1 MSKNTVNFMLHIKV
15 YKSINGNA
23 YNYLLKSRDFFLVR
37 TCTVFGNR
45 FADINLKGDLF
56 GGVTTAIISLPLA
69 LAFGVAS
76 GAGAEAG
83 LWGAIMVGFF
93 AALFGGSS
101 SLISEP
107 TGPMTVIMTA
117 VLTSMMAKYPETG
130 MAMSF
135 TVVIMAGAFQVLLGT
150 LKLGKYIT
158 LMPYSVISGFMSGIG
173 VILIIL
179 QISPLLGHLAPAG
192 GVIGTLSA
200 LPDNILNLK
209 FSELFL
215 GLLTLGILFFLPQK
229 YRRYVPAQLIALVAV
244 TLLSVIFFDTDSIR
258 RIGEIPAGLP
268 SLVLPHINA
277 DMFTTMVI
285 DALVLGT
292 LGCIDTLLTAVIGD
306 SLTRKEHDSDKE
318 LRGQGLAN
326 IISGLFGALPG
337 AGATMGTVTNIQVG
351 ARSPLSGIIRA
362 LVLALVV
369 LVAGGLTEPI
379 PMAVLAGIAVY
390 VGFNILDWSF
400 IQRAHKVNVQGMAIM
415 YGVMLLTVFVD
426 LIVAVGLGVFISNII
441 IIEQLSRVQARQVKA
456 ISDADENSVPLTD
469 SERGL
474 LDKANGKVLFFYLS
488 GPMIFSVSKAISQQ
502 HSSISDYDVMI
513 LDLTDVPMI
522 DVTVG
527 LALENAIKDALDA
540 RCEVLLLCPNIN
552 TRQQLEKFHVLTLV
566 PEGNTYL
573 FRYEALQAS
582 LKYVKNTD
590 LLEPT

>member
-1 MSKNTVNFMLHIKV
+1 MF
-15 YKSINGNA
+15 G
-23 YNYLLKSRDFFLVR
+23 SRFK
-37 TCTVFGNR
+37 
-45 FADINLKGDLF
+45 DINFKGDIF

-83 LWGAIMVGFF
+83 LWGAIMVGLF
-93 AALFGGSS
+93 ASLFGGSNT
-101 SLISEP
+101 LISEP

-117 VLTSMMAKYPETG
+117 VLSSMMAKYPETG
-130 MAMSF
+130 MAMTF
-135 TVVIMAGAFQVLLGT
+135 TVVMMAGAFQILLGT
-150 LKLGKYIT
+150 LKMGKYVT

-179 QISPLLGHLAPAG
+179 QLSPLLGHAAPTG
-192 GVIGTLSA
+192 GVLGTLSA
-200 LPDNILNLK
+200 LPETISNLK
-209 FSELFL
+209 FNELFL
-215 GLLTLGILFFLPQK
+215 GLLTLGILFFFPKK
-229 YRRYVPAQLIALVAV
+229 YRKYVPAQLVALVAV
-244 TLLSVIFFDTDSIR
+244 TLLSVMLFDTEDIR

-268 SLVLPHINA
+268 SLVAPHIDP
-277 DMFTTMVI
+277 DMFVEMVI

-326 IISGLFGALPG
+326 MISGLFGALPG

-351 ARSPLSGIIRA
+351 ARSPLSGVVRA

-400 IQRAHKVNVQGMAIM
+400 IQRAHKVSFSGMAIM

-426 LIVAVGLGVFISNII
+426 LIVAVGLGVFVSNIM
-441 IIEQLSRVQARQVKA
+441 IIERLSREQARQVKA
-456 ISDADENSVPLTD
+456 ISDADEDDVPLTD

-474 LDKANGKVLFFYLS
+474 LDRANGRVLFFYLS
-488 GPMIFSVSKAISQQ
+488 GPMIFSVSKAISRQ
-502 HSSISDYDVMI
+502 HTSISDYDVMI
-513 LDLTDVPMI
+513 LDLTDVPML

-540 RCEVLLLCPNIN
+540 HCEVYLLCPNQR
-552 TRQQLEKFHVLTLV
+552 TREQLEKFHVIDLV
-566 PEGNTYL
+566 PDNNMYQ
-573 FRYEALQAS
+573 FRYEALNAAVAHVESDQYQRMTA
-582 LKYVKNTD
+582 
-590 LLEPT
+590 

>member
-1 MSKNTVNFMLHIKV
+1 MF
-15 YKSINGNA
+15 G
-23 YNYLLKSRDFFLVR
+23 SRFK
-37 TCTVFGNR
+37 
-45 FADINLKGDLF
+45 DINFKGDIF

-83 LWGAIMVGFF
+83 LWGAIMVGLF
-93 AALFGGSS
+93 ASLFGGSNT
-101 SLISEP
+101 LISEP

-130 MAMSF
+130 MAMTF
-135 TVVIMAGAFQVLLGT
+135 TVVMMAGAFQILLGT
-150 LKLGKYIT
+150 LKMGKYVT

-179 QISPLLGHLAPAG
+179 QLSPLLGHAAPAG
-192 GVIGTLSA
+192 GVLGTLSA
-200 LPDNILNLK
+200 LPETISNLK
-209 FSELFL
+209 FNELFL
-215 GLLTLGILFFLPQK
+215 GLLTLGILFFFPKK
-229 YRRYVPAQLIALVAV
+229 YRKYVPAQLVALVAV
-244 TLLSVIFFDTDSIR
+244 TLLSVMLFDTEDIR

-268 SLVLPHINA
+268 SLVAPHIDP
-277 DMFTTMVI
+277 DMFVEMVI

-326 IISGLFGALPG
+326 MISGLFGALPG

-351 ARSPLSGIIRA
+351 ARSPLSGVVRA

-400 IQRAHKVNVQGMAIM
+400 IQRAHKVSFSGMAIM

-426 LIVAVGLGVFISNII
+426 LIVAVGLGVFVSNIM
-441 IIEQLSRVQARQVKA
+441 IIERLSREQARQVKA
-456 ISDADENSVPLTD
+456 ISDADEDDVPLTD

-474 LDKANGKVLFFYLS
+474 LDRANGRVLFFYLS
-488 GPMIFSVSKAISQQ
+488 GPMIFSVSKAISRQ
-502 HSSISDYDVMI
+502 HTSISDYDVMI
-513 LDLTDVPMI
+513 LDLTDVPML

-527 LALENAIKDALDA
+527 LALENAIKDALDT
-540 RCEVLLLCPNIN
+540 RCEVYLLCPNQR
-552 TRQQLEKFHVLTLV
+552 TREQLEKFHVIDLV
-566 PEGNTYL
+566 PDNNMYQ
-573 FRYEALQAS
+573 FRYEALNAAVAHVESDQYQRMTA
-582 LKYVKNTD
+582 
-590 LLEPT
+590 

>member
-1 MSKNTVNFMLHIKV
+1 ML
-15 YKSINGNA
+15 
-23 YNYLLKSRDFFLVR
+23 
-37 TCTVFGNR
+37 FGNR
-45 FADINLKGDLF
+45 FKDMNLKGDLF

-83 LWGAIMVGFF
+83 LWGAIMVGLF

-101 SLISEP
+101 TLISEP

-130 MAMSF
+130 MAMTF
-135 TVVIMAGAFQVLLGT
+135 TVVMMAGAFQILLGT
-150 LKLGKYIT
+150 LKLGKYVT

-173 VILIIL
+173 IILIIL
-179 QISPLLGHLAPAG
+179 QLSPLLGHAAPSG
-192 GVIGTLSA
+192 GVMGTLSA
-200 LPDNILNLK
+200 LPDTLANIK
-209 FSELFL
+209 FGELLL
-215 GLLTLGILFFLPQK
+215 GLLTLGILFFFPK
-229 YRRYVPAQLIALVAV
+229 SYRKYVPAQLVALVAV
-244 TLLSVIFFDTDSIR
+244 TLVSMLLFDSDSIR

-268 SLVLPHINA
+268 SFVVPHINPE
-277 DMFTTMVI
+277 MLTTMVI

-326 IISGLFGALPG
+326 MISGLFGALPG

-351 ARSPLSGIIRA
+351 ARSPLSGVIRA
-362 LVLALVV
+362 LMLALVV

-400 IQRAHKVNVQGMAIM
+400 IQRAHKVSVQGMLIM

-426 LIVAVGLGVFISNII
+426 LIAAVGLGVFISNII
-441 IIEQLSRVQARQVKA
+441 IIERLSREQARQVKA
-456 ISDADENSVPLTD
+456 ISDADQDDVPLTE
-469 SERGL
+469 SEREL
-474 LDKANGKVLFFYLS
+474 LDQASGKVLFFYLS
-488 GPMIFSVSKAISQQ
+488 GPMIFSVSKAIARQ
-502 HSSISDYDVMI
+502 HSSIDEYEAMI

-527 LALENAIKDALDA
+527 LALENAINDALDA
-540 RCEVLLLCPNIN
+540 SCAVYLLCPNKQIW
-552 TRQQLEKFHVLTLV
+552 QQLEKFHILDLV
-566 PEGNTYL
+566 PAENIYS
-573 FRYEALQAS
+573 FRYEALQAAI
-582 LKYVKNTD
+582 KQVTGN
-590 LLEPT
+590 

>member
-1 MSKNTVNFMLHIKV
+1 MF
-15 YKSINGNA
+15 G
-23 YNYLLKSRDFFLVR
+23 SRFE
-37 TCTVFGNR
+37 N
-45 FADINLKGDLF
+45 INLKGDIF

-83 LWGAIMVGFF
+83 LWGAIMVGLF
-93 AALFGGSS
+93 AALFGGSNT
-101 SLISEP
+101 LISEP

-117 VLTSMMAKYPETG
+117 VLTSMMVKYPETG
-130 MAMSF
+130 MAMTF
-135 TVVIMAGAFQVLLGT
+135 TVVMMAGAFQILLGT
-150 LKLGKYIT
+150 LKLGKYVT

-179 QISPLLGHLAPAG
+179 QLSPLLGHAAPAG
-192 GVIGTLSA
+192 GVLGTLSA
-200 LPDNILNLK
+200 LPETISNLK

-215 GLLTLGILFFLPQK
+215 GLLTLAILFLFPKQ
-229 YRRYVPAQLIALVAV
+229 YRKYVPAQLVALVAV
-244 TLLSVIFFDTDSIR
+244 TLLSVILFDTDDIR

-268 SLVLPHINA
+268 SLVAPHINP
-277 DMFTTMVI
+277 DMFVEMVI

-318 LRGQGLAN
+318 LRGQGIAN
-326 IISGLFGALPG
+326 MIAGLFGALPG

-351 ARSPLSGIIRA
+351 ARSPLSGVVRA
-362 LVLALVV
+362 LMLALVV

-400 IQRAHKVNVQGMAIM
+400 IQRAHKVSFSGMAVM

-441 IIEQLSRVQARQVKA
+441 IIERLSREQARQVKA
-456 ISDADENSVPLTD
+456 ISDADEDDVPLTD

-474 LDKANGKVLFFYLS
+474 LDRANGTVLFFYLS
-488 GPMIFSVSKAISQQ
+488 GPMIFSVSKAISRQ
-502 HSSISDYDVMI
+502 HSSIADYEAMI

-540 RCEVLLLCPNIN
+540 NCEVYLLCPNQR
-552 TRQQLEKFHVLTLV
+552 TREQLEKFHVIDLV
-566 PEGNTYL
+566 PDDNIYG
-573 FRYEALQAS
+573 FRYEALNAAVSHVEKAQYQRITA
-582 LKYVKNTD
+582 
-590 LLEPT
+590 

>member
-1 MSKNTVNFMLHIKV
+1 MF
-15 YKSINGNA
+15 G
-23 YNYLLKSRDFFLVR
+23 SRFK
-37 TCTVFGNR
+37 
-45 FADINLKGDLF
+45 DINFKGDIF

-83 LWGAIMVGFF
+83 LWGAIMVGLF
-93 AALFGGSS
+93 ASLFGGSNT
-101 SLISEP
+101 LISEP

-130 MAMSF
+130 MAMTF
-135 TVVIMAGAFQVLLGT
+135 TVVMMAGAFQILLGT
-150 LKLGKYIT
+150 LKMGKYVT

-179 QISPLLGHLAPAG
+179 QLSPLLGHAAPAG
-192 GVIGTLSA
+192 GVLGTLSA
-200 LPDNILNLK
+200 LPETISNLK
-209 FSELFL
+209 FNELFL
-215 GLLTLGILFFLPQK
+215 GLLTLGILFFFPKK
-229 YRRYVPAQLIALVAV
+229 YRKYVPAQLVALVAV
-244 TLLSVIFFDTDSIR
+244 TLLSVMLFDTEDIR

-268 SLVLPHINA
+268 SLVAPHIDP
-277 DMFTTMVI
+277 DMFVEMLI

-326 IISGLFGALPG
+326 MISGLFGALPG

-351 ARSPLSGIIRA
+351 ARSPLSGVVRA

-400 IQRAHKVNVQGMAIM
+400 IQRAHKVSFSGMAIM

-426 LIVAVGLGVFISNII
+426 LIVAVGLGVFVSNIM
-441 IIEQLSRVQARQVKA
+441 IIERLSREQARQVKA
-456 ISDADENSVPLTD
+456 ISDADEDDVPLTD

-474 LDKANGKVLFFYLS
+474 LDRANGRVLFFYLS
-488 GPMIFSVSKAISQQ
+488 GPMIFSVSKAISRQ
-502 HSSISDYDVMI
+502 HTSISDYDVMI
-513 LDLTDVPMI
+513 LDLTDVPML

-540 RCEVLLLCPNIN
+540 RCEVYLLCPNQR
-552 TRQQLEKFHVLTLV
+552 TREQLEKFHVIDLV
-566 PEGNTYL
+566 PDNNMYQ
-573 FRYEALQAS
+573 FRYEALNAAVAHVESDHYQRMTA
-582 LKYVKNTD
+582 
-590 LLEPT
+590 

>member
-1 MSKNTVNFMLHIKV
+1 MTFYFLKLNAG
-15 YKSINGNA
+15 KSA
-23 YNYLLKSRDFFLVR
+23 
-37 TCTVFGNR
+37 VFGSR
-45 FADINLKGDLF
+45 FEDINFKGDVF

-83 LWGAIMVGFF
+83 LWGAIMVGLF
-93 AALFGGSS
+93 ASLFGGSNT
-101 SLISEP
+101 LISEP

-130 MAMSF
+130 MAMTF
-135 TVVIMAGAFQVLLGT
+135 TVVMMAGAFQILLGT
-150 LKLGKYIT
+150 LKLGKYVT

-179 QISPLLGHLAPAG
+179 QLSPLMGHAAPSG
-192 GVIGTLSA
+192 GVLGTLSA
-200 LPDNILNLK
+200 LPDTISNLK

-215 GLLTLGILFFLPQK
+215 GLLTLGILFFFPKQ
-229 YRRYVPAQLIALVAV
+229 YRKYVPAQLVALVAV
-244 TLLSVIFFDTDSIR
+244 TLLSVMLFDTEDIR

-268 SLVLPHINA
+268 SLVAPHIDP
-277 DMFTTMVI
+277 DMFVEMVI

-326 IISGLFGALPG
+326 MISGLFGALPG

-351 ARSPLSGIIRA
+351 ARSPLSGVIRA
-362 LVLALVV
+362 LMLALVV

-400 IQRAHKVNVQGMAIM
+400 IQRAHKVSFSGMAVM

-441 IIEQLSRVQARQVKA
+441 IIERLSREQARQVKA
-456 ISDADENSVPLTD
+456 ISDADEDDVPLTD

-474 LDKANGKVLFFYLS
+474 LDRANGKVLFFYLS
-488 GPMIFSVSKAISQQ
+488 GPMIFSVSKAISRQ

-540 RCEVLLLCPNIN
+540 NCAVYLLCPNER
-552 TRQQLEKFHVLTLV
+552 TREQLEKFHVIDLI
-566 PEGNTYL
+566 PNDNMYQ
-573 FRYEALQAS
+573 FRYEALNAAVAHVEADQYQRITA
-582 LKYVKNTD
+582 
-590 LLEPT
+590 

>member
-1 MSKNTVNFMLHIKV
+1 MF
-15 YKSINGNA
+15 G
-23 YNYLLKSRDFFLVR
+23 SRF
-37 TCTVFGNR
+37 T
-45 FADINLKGDLF
+45 DINLKGDMF

-83 LWGAIMVGFF
+83 LWGAIMVGLF

-117 VLTSMMAKYPETG
+117 VMTSMVAKYPETG
-130 MAMSF
+130 MAMTF
-135 TVVIMAGAFQVLLGT
+135 TVVMMAGAFQILLGT
-150 LKLGKYIT
+150 LKLGKYVT

-179 QISPLLGHLAPAG
+179 QLSPLLGHAAPSG
-192 GVIGTLSA
+192 GVMGTLSA
-200 LPDNILNLK
+200 LPDTLANLK
-209 FSELFL
+209 VSELFL
-215 GLLTLGILFFLPQK
+215 GALTLGILFGFPAK
-229 YRRYVPAQLIALVAV
+229 YRKYVPAQLVALVAV

-268 SLVLPHINA
+268 SLVIPTISA
-277 DMFTTMVI
+277 EQFTTMVI

-318 LRGQGLAN
+318 LRGQGIAN
-326 IISGLFGALPG
+326 MLSGLFGALPG

-351 ARSPLSGIIRA
+351 ARSPLSGVIRA

-379 PMAVLAGIAVY
+379 PMAVLAGIAMY

-400 IQRAHKVNVQGMAIM
+400 IQRAHKVSYAGMGVM

-426 LIVAVGLGVFISNII
+426 LIIAVGLGVFISNIL
-441 IIEQLSRVQARQVKA
+441 IIERLSREQARQVKA
-456 ISDADENSVPLTD
+456 ISDGDDEDDIPLTD
-469 SERGL
+469 SERLL
-474 LDKANGKVLFFYLS
+474 LDNANGKVLFFYLS
-488 GPMIFSVSKAISQQ
+488 GPMIFSVSKAISRQ
-502 HSSISDYDVMI
+502 HSSISDYEAMI

-540 RCEVLLLCPNIN
+540 QCEVYLLCPNEN
-552 TRQQLEKFHVLTLV
+552 TRQQLEKFHVIDLV
-566 PEGNTYL
+566 PESNTYR
-573 FRYEALQAS
+573 FRYEALTAATS
-582 LKYVKNTD
+582 YVERD
-590 LLEPT
+590 EHQFESV

>member
-1 MSKNTVNFMLHIKV
+1 MF
-15 YKSINGNA
+15 G
-23 YNYLLKSRDFFLVR
+23 SRFKDM
-37 TCTVFGNR
+37 N
-45 FADINLKGDLF
+45 IKGDMF

-83 LWGAIMVGFF
+83 LWGAIMVGLF

-117 VLTSMMAKYPETG
+117 VMTSMMARYPETG
-130 MAMSF
+130 MAMTF
-135 TVVIMAGAFQVLLGT
+135 TVVMMAGAFQILIGT

-179 QISPLLGHLAPAG
+179 QLSPLLGHPAPSG
-192 GVIGTLSA
+192 GVMGTLNA
-200 LPDNILNLK
+200 LPETLSNIQ
-209 FSELFL
+209 FGELFL
-215 GLLTLGILFFLPQK
+215 GILTLLILFLLPEK
-229 YRRYVPAQLIALVAV
+229 YRKYMPAQLVALIVV
-244 TLLSVIFFDTDSIR
+244 TLLSVIIFDTDSIR

-268 SLVLPHINA
+268 SLVIPTVNA
-277 DMFTTMVI
+277 EMFTAMVI

-306 SLTRKEHDSDKE
+306 SLTRKDHDSDKE

-326 IISGLFGALPG
+326 MLSGLFGALPG

-351 ARSPLSGIIRA
+351 ARSPLSGVIRA

-369 LVAGGLTEPI
+369 LVAGSLTEPI

-400 IQRAHKVNVQGMAIM
+400 IQRAHKVSLQGMAIM

-426 LIVAVGLGVFISNII
+426 LIAAVGLGVFISNII
-441 IIEQLSRVQARQVKA
+441 IIERLSREQARKVKA
-456 ISDADENSVPLTD
+456 ISDADDNDVPLTD
-469 SERGL
+469 SERSL
-474 LDKANGKVLFFYLS
+474 LDQANGKVLFFYLS
-488 GPMIFSVSKAISQQ
+488 GPMIFSVSKAISRQ
-502 HSSISDYDVMI
+502 HNSIDDYEAMI
-513 LDLTDVPMI
+513 LDLSDVPMI

-527 LALENAIKDALDA
+527 LALENAIKDALDTN
-540 RCEVLLLCPNIN
+540 CEVYLLCPNES
-552 TRQQLEKFHVLTLV
+552 TLEQLEKFHVLDLV
-566 PEGNTYL
+566 PEHNSFK
-573 FRYEALQAS
+573 FRYEALNAA
-582 LKYVKNTD
+582 LEYVGVND
-590 LLEPT
+590 N

>member
-1 MSKNTVNFMLHIKV
+1 MF
-15 YKSINGNA
+15 G
-23 YNYLLKSRDFFLVR
+23 SRFK
-37 TCTVFGNR
+37 
-45 FADINLKGDLF
+45 DINFKGDIF

-83 LWGAIMVGFF
+83 LWGAIMVGLF
-93 AALFGGSS
+93 ASLFGGSNT
-101 SLISEP
+101 LISEP

-130 MAMSF
+130 MAMTF
-135 TVVIMAGAFQVLLGT
+135 TVVMMAGAFQILLGT
-150 LKLGKYIT
+150 LKMGKYVT

-179 QISPLLGHLAPAG
+179 QLSPLLGHAAPTG
-192 GVIGTLSA
+192 GVLGTLSA
-200 LPDNILNLK
+200 LPETISNLK
-209 FSELFL
+209 FNELFL
-215 GLLTLGILFFLPQK
+215 GLLTLGILFFFPKK
-229 YRRYVPAQLIALVAV
+229 YRKYVPAQLVALVAV
-244 TLLSVIFFDTDSIR
+244 TLLSVMLFDTEDIR

-268 SLVLPHINA
+268 SLVAPHIDP
-277 DMFTTMVI
+277 DMFVEMVI

-326 IISGLFGALPG
+326 MISGLFGALPG

-351 ARSPLSGIIRA
+351 ARSPLSGVVRA
-362 LVLALVV
+362 LALALVV

-400 IQRAHKVNVQGMAIM
+400 IQRAHKVSFSGMAIM

-426 LIVAVGLGVFISNII
+426 LIVAVGLGVFVSNIM
-441 IIEQLSRVQARQVKA
+441 IIERLSREQARQVKA
-456 ISDADENSVPLTD
+456 ISDADEDDVPLTD

-474 LDKANGKVLFFYLS
+474 LDRANGRVLFFYLS
-488 GPMIFSVSKAISQQ
+488 GPMIFSVSKAISRQ
-502 HSSISDYDVMI
+502 HTSISDYDVMI
-513 LDLTDVPMI
+513 LDLTDVPML

-540 RCEVLLLCPNIN
+540 HCEVYLLCPNQR
-552 TRQQLEKFHVLTLV
+552 TREQLEKFHVIDLV
-566 PEGNTYL
+566 PDNNMYQ
-573 FRYEALQAS
+573 FRYEALNAAVAHVESDQYQRMTA
-582 LKYVKNTD
+582 
-590 LLEPT
+590 

>member
-1 MSKNTVNFMLHIKV
+1 M
-15 YKSINGNA
+15 
-23 YNYLLKSRDFFLVR
+23 
-37 TCTVFGNR
+37 FGSR
-45 FADINLKGDLF
+45 FADISLKGDMF

-83 LWGAIMVGFF
+83 LWGAIMVGLF

-117 VLTSMMAKYPETG
+117 VMTSMVAKYPETG
-130 MAMSF
+130 MAMTF
-135 TVVIMAGAFQVLLGT
+135 TVVMMAGAFQILLGT
-150 LKLGKYIT
+150 LKLGKYVT

-179 QISPLLGHLAPAG
+179 QLSPLLGHAAPSG
-192 GVIGTLSA
+192 GVMGTLSA
-200 LPDNILNLK
+200 LPDTLAHLK
-209 FSELFL
+209 ISELFL
-215 GLLTLGILFFLPQK
+215 GALTLGILFGFPAK
-229 YRRYVPAQLIALVAV
+229 YRKYVPAQLVALVAV
-244 TLLSVIFFDTDSIR
+244 TLLSVIIFDTDSIR

-268 SLVLPHINA
+268 SLVIPTISSEQ
-277 DMFTTMVI
+277 FTTMVI

-318 LRGQGLAN
+318 LRGQGIAN
-326 IISGLFGALPG
+326 MISGLFGALPG

-351 ARSPLSGIIRA
+351 AHSPLSGVIRA

-379 PMAVLAGIAVY
+379 PMAVLAGIAMY

-400 IQRAHKVNVQGMAIM
+400 IQRAHKVSYAGMGVM

-426 LIVAVGLGVFISNII
+426 LIIAVGLGVFISNIL
-441 IIEQLSRVQARQVKA
+441 IIERLSREQARQVKA
-456 ISDADENSVPLTD
+456 ISDGDDEDDIPLTD
-469 SERGL
+469 SERQL
-474 LDKANGKVLFFYLS
+474 LDSGNGKVLFFYLS
-488 GPMIFSVSKAISQQ
+488 GPMIFSVSKAISRQ
-502 HSSISDYDVMI
+502 HSSISDYEAMI

-540 RCEVLLLCPNIN
+540 QCEVYLLCPNEN
-552 TRQQLEKFHVLTLV
+552 TRQQLEKFHVLDLV
-566 PEGNTYL
+566 PESNTYR
-573 FRYEALQAS
+573 FRYEALTAATS
-582 LKYVKNTD
+582 YVD
-590 LLEPT
+590 RDEHQFESV

>member
-1 MSKNTVNFMLHIKV
+1 MLFGHRFKDMNF
-15 YKSINGNA
+15 
-23 YNYLLKSRDFFLVR
+23 
-37 TCTVFGNR
+37 
-45 FADINLKGDLF
+45 KGDLF
-56 GGVTTAIISLPLA
+56 GGVTTAVISLPLA

-130 MAMSF
+130 LAISF
-135 TVVIMAGAFQVLLGT
+135 TIVMMAGAFQILLGT

-173 VILIIL
+173 VILIIMQL
-179 QISPLLGHLAPAG
+179 SPLLGQASPAG
-192 GVIGTLSA
+192 GVTGTLLS
-200 LPDNILNLK
+200 LPTLLSNIK

-215 GLLTLGILFFLPQK
+215 ALLTLGILFFLPK
-229 YRRYVPAQLIALVAV
+229 TYRKYVPAQLVALVAV
-244 TLLSVIFFDTDSIR
+244 TLISMLLFNNEDIR

-268 SLVLPHINA
+268 SLVIPHFNTEI
-277 DMFTTMVI
+277 FTTMVI

-306 SLTRKEHDSDKE
+306 SLTRKEHDPDKE
-318 LRGQGLAN
+318 LRGQGIAN
-326 IISGLFGALPG
+326 MISGLFGALPG

-369 LVAGGLTEPI
+369 LVAAGLTEPI

-400 IQRAHKVNVQGMAIM
+400 IQRAHKVSIQGMAIM

-441 IIEQLSRVQARQVKA
+441 VIERLSREQARQVKA
-456 ISDADENSVPLTD
+456 ISDSDGDDVPLN
-469 SERGL
+469 SRERKL
-474 LDKANGKVLFFYLS
+474 LEKANGKVLFFYLS
-488 GPMIFSVSKAISQQ
+488 GPMIFSVSKAISRQ
-502 HSSISDYDVMI
+502 HTRVAEYDVMI

-522 DVTVG
+522 DETVG
-527 LALENAIKDALDA
+527 LALENAVKDALDA
-540 RCEVLLLCPNIN
+540 QCEVFLLCPNEQ
-552 TRQQLEKFHVLTLV
+552 TRQQLEKCNVLDLV
-566 PEGNTYL
+566 SNNNIYS
-573 FRYEALQAS
+573 FRDEALQAALTRVES
-582 LKYVKNTD
+582 HQSQ
-590 LLEPT
+590 

>member
-1 MSKNTVNFMLHIKV
+1 MF
-15 YKSINGNA
+15 G
-23 YNYLLKSRDFFLVR
+23 SRFK
-37 TCTVFGNR
+37 
-45 FADINLKGDLF
+45 DINFKGDIF

-83 LWGAIMVGFF
+83 LWGAIMVGLF
-93 AALFGGSS
+93 ASLFGGSNT
-101 SLISEP
+101 LISEP

-130 MAMSF
+130 MAMTF
-135 TVVIMAGAFQVLLGT
+135 TVVMMAGAFQILLGT
-150 LKLGKYIT
+150 LKMGKYVT

-179 QISPLLGHLAPAG
+179 QLSPLLGHAAPTG
-192 GVIGTLSA
+192 EVLGTLSA
-200 LPDNILNLK
+200 LPETISNLK
-209 FSELFL
+209 FNELFL
-215 GLLTLGILFFLPQK
+215 GLLTLGILFFFPKK
-229 YRRYVPAQLIALVAV
+229 YRKYVPAQLVALVAV
-244 TLLSVIFFDTDSIR
+244 TLLSVMLFDTEDIR

-268 SLVLPHINA
+268 SLVAPHIDP
-277 DMFTTMVI
+277 DMFVEMVI

-326 IISGLFGALPG
+326 MISGLFGALPG

-351 ARSPLSGIIRA
+351 ARSPLSGVVRA

-400 IQRAHKVNVQGMAIM
+400 IQRAHKVSFSGMAIM

-426 LIVAVGLGVFISNII
+426 LIVAVGLGVFVSNIM
-441 IIEQLSRVQARQVKA
+441 IIERLSREQARQVKA
-456 ISDADENSVPLTD
+456 ISDADEDDVPLTD

-474 LDKANGKVLFFYLS
+474 LDRANGRVLFFYLS
-488 GPMIFSVSKAISQQ
+488 GPMIFSVSKAISRQ
-502 HSSISDYDVMI
+502 HTSISDYDVMI
-513 LDLTDVPMI
+513 LDLTDVPML

-540 RCEVLLLCPNIN
+540 RCEVYLLCPNQR
-552 TRQQLEKFHVLTLV
+552 TREQLEKFHVIDLV
-566 PEGNTYL
+566 PDNNMYQ
-573 FRYEALQAS
+573 FRYEALNAAVAHVESDHYQRMTA
-582 LKYVKNTD
+582 
-590 LLEPT
+590 

>member
-1 MSKNTVNFMLHIKV
+1 MF
-15 YKSINGNA
+15 G
-23 YNYLLKSRDFFLVR
+23 SRFK
-37 TCTVFGNR
+37 
-45 FADINLKGDLF
+45 DINFKGDIF

-83 LWGAIMVGFF
+83 LWGAIMVGLF
-93 AALFGGSS
+93 ASLFGGSNT
-101 SLISEP
+101 LISEP

-130 MAMSF
+130 MAMTF
-135 TVVIMAGAFQVLLGT
+135 TVVMMAGAFQILLGT
-150 LKLGKYIT
+150 LKMGKYVT

-179 QISPLLGHLAPAG
+179 QLSPLLGHAAPAG
-192 GVIGTLSA
+192 GVLGTLSA
-200 LPDNILNLK
+200 LPETISNLK
-209 FSELFL
+209 FNELFL
-215 GLLTLGILFFLPQK
+215 GLLTLGILFFFPKK
-229 YRRYVPAQLIALVAV
+229 YRKYVPAQLVALVAV
-244 TLLSVIFFDTDSIR
+244 TLLSVMLFDMEDIR

-268 SLVLPHINA
+268 SLVAPHIDP
-277 DMFTTMVI
+277 DMFVEMVI

-326 IISGLFGALPG
+326 MISGLFGALPG

-351 ARSPLSGIIRA
+351 ARSPLSGVVRA

-400 IQRAHKVNVQGMAIM
+400 IQRAHKVSFSGMAIM

-426 LIVAVGLGVFISNII
+426 LIVAVGLGVFVSNIM
-441 IIEQLSRVQARQVKA
+441 IIERLSREQARQVKA
-456 ISDADENSVPLTD
+456 ISDADEDDVPLTD

-474 LDKANGKVLFFYLS
+474 LDRANGRVLFFYLS
-488 GPMIFSVSKAISQQ
+488 GPMIFSVSKAISRQ
-502 HSSISDYDVMI
+502 HTSISDYDVMI
-513 LDLTDVPMI
+513 LDLTDVPML

-540 RCEVLLLCPNIN
+540 RCEVYLLCPNQR
-552 TRQQLEKFHVLTLV
+552 TREQLEKFHVIDLV
-566 PEGNTYL
+566 PDNNMYQ
-573 FRYEALQAS
+573 FRYEALNAAVAHVESDHYQRMTA
-582 LKYVKNTD
+582 
-590 LLEPT
+590 

>member
-1 MSKNTVNFMLHIKV
+1 MF
-15 YKSINGNA
+15 G
-23 YNYLLKSRDFFLVR
+23 SRFK
-37 TCTVFGNR
+37 
-45 FADINLKGDLF
+45 DINFKGDIF

-83 LWGAIMVGFF
+83 LWGAIMVGLF
-93 AALFGGSS
+93 ASLFGGSNT
-101 SLISEP
+101 LISEP

-130 MAMSF
+130 MAMTF
-135 TVVIMAGAFQVLLGT
+135 TVVMMAGAFQILLGT
-150 LKLGKYIT
+150 LKMGKYVT

-179 QISPLLGHLAPAG
+179 QLSPLLGHAAPAG
-192 GVIGTLSA
+192 GVLGTLSA
-200 LPDNILNLK
+200 LPETISNLK
-209 FSELFL
+209 FNELFL
-215 GLLTLGILFFLPQK
+215 GLLTLGILFFFPKK
-229 YRRYVPAQLIALVAV
+229 YRKYVPAQLVALVAV
-244 TLLSVIFFDTDSIR
+244 TLLSVMLFDTEDIR

-268 SLVLPHINA
+268 SLVAPHIDP
-277 DMFTTMVI
+277 DMFVEMVI

-326 IISGLFGALPG
+326 MISGLFGALPG

-351 ARSPLSGIIRA
+351 ARSPLSGVVRA

-400 IQRAHKVNVQGMAIM
+400 IQRAHKVSFSGMAIM

-426 LIVAVGLGVFISNII
+426 LIVAVGLGVFVSNIM
-441 IIEQLSRVQARQVKA
+441 IIERLSREQARQVKA
-456 ISDADENSVPLTD
+456 ISDADEDDVPLTD

-474 LDKANGKVLFFYLS
+474 LDRANGRVLFFYLS
-488 GPMIFSVSKAISQQ
+488 GPMIFSVSKAISRQ
-502 HSSISDYDVMI
+502 HTSISDYDVMI
-513 LDLTDVPMI
+513 LDLTDVPML

-540 RCEVLLLCPNIN
+540 RCEVYLLCPNQR
-552 TRQQLEKFHVLTLV
+552 TREQLEKFHVIDLV
-566 PEGNTYL
+566 PDNNMYQ
-573 FRYEALQAS
+573 FRYEALNAAVAHVESDHYQRMTA
-582 LKYVKNTD
+582 
-590 LLEPT
+590 

>member
-1 MSKNTVNFMLHIKV
+1 MF
-15 YKSINGNA
+15 G
-23 YNYLLKSRDFFLVR
+23 SRFK
-37 TCTVFGNR
+37 
-45 FADINLKGDLF
+45 DINFKGDIF

-83 LWGAIMVGFF
+83 LWGAIMVGLF
-93 AALFGGSS
+93 ASLFGGSNT
-101 SLISEP
+101 LISEP

-130 MAMSF
+130 MAMTF
-135 TVVIMAGAFQVLLGT
+135 TVVMMAGAFQILLGT
-150 LKLGKYIT
+150 LKMGKYVT

-179 QISPLLGHLAPAG
+179 QLSPLLGHAAPTG
-192 GVIGTLSA
+192 GVLGTLSA
-200 LPDNILNLK
+200 LPETISNLK
-209 FSELFL
+209 FNELFL
-215 GLLTLGILFFLPQK
+215 GLLTLGILFLFPKK
-229 YRRYVPAQLIALVAV
+229 YRKYVPAQLVALVAV
-244 TLLSVIFFDTDSIR
+244 TLLSVMLFDTEDIR

-268 SLVLPHINA
+268 SLVAPHIDP
-277 DMFTTMVI
+277 DMFIEMVI

-326 IISGLFGALPG
+326 MISGLFGALPG

-351 ARSPLSGIIRA
+351 ARSPLSGVVRA

-400 IQRAHKVNVQGMAIM
+400 IQRAHKVSFSGMAIM

-426 LIVAVGLGVFISNII
+426 LIVAVGLGVFVSNIM
-441 IIEQLSRVQARQVKA
+441 IIERLSREQARQVKA
-456 ISDADENSVPLTD
+456 ISDADEDDVPLTD

-474 LDKANGKVLFFYLS
+474 LDRANGRVLFFYLS
-488 GPMIFSVSKAISQQ
+488 GPMIFSVSKAISRQ
-502 HSSISDYDVMI
+502 HTSISDYDVMI
-513 LDLTDVPMI
+513 LDLTDVPML

-540 RCEVLLLCPNIN
+540 HCEVYLLCPNQR
-552 TRQQLEKFHVLTLV
+552 TREQLEKFHVIDLV
-566 PEGNTYL
+566 PDNNMYQ
-573 FRYEALQAS
+573 FRYEALNAAVAHVESDQYQRMTA
-582 LKYVKNTD
+582 
-590 LLEPT
+590 

>member
-1 MSKNTVNFMLHIKV
+1 MF
-15 YKSINGNA
+15 G
-23 YNYLLKSRDFFLVR
+23 SRFE
-37 TCTVFGNR
+37 
-45 FADINLKGDLF
+45 DINLKGDLF

-83 LWGAIMVGFF
+83 LWGAIMVGLF

-117 VLTSMMAKYPETG
+117 VMTSMMARYPETG
-130 MAMSF
+130 MAMTF
-135 TVVIMAGAFQVLLGT
+135 TVVMMAGAFQILLGT
-150 LKLGKYIT
+150 LKLGKYVT

-179 QISPLLGHLAPAG
+179 QLSPLLGHAAPSG
-192 GVIGTLSA
+192 GVMGTLTA
-200 LPDNILNLK
+200 LPDTVANMQ

-215 GLLTLGILFFLPQK
+215 GLLTLAILFLFPKQ
-229 YRRYVPAQLIALVAV
+229 YRKYVPAQLVALIAV
-244 TLLSVIFFDTDSIR
+244 TLLSVIFFDMDSIR

-268 SLVLPHINA
+268 SFVIPTINA
-277 DMFTTMVI
+277 EMFTTMVI

-326 IISGLFGALPG
+326 MISGLFGALPG

-351 ARSPLSGIIRA
+351 ARSPLSGVIRA

-400 IQRAHKVNVQGMAIM
+400 IQRAHKVSVQGMAIM

-426 LIVAVGLGVFISNII
+426 LIAAVGLGVFISNII
-441 IIEQLSRVQARQVKA
+441 IIERLSREQARQVKA
-456 ISDADENSVPLTD
+456 ISDADENDVPLTD

-474 LDKANGKVLFFYLS
+474 LDRANGKVLFFYLS
-488 GPMIFSVSKAISQQ
+488 GPMIFSVSKAISRQ

-540 RCEVLLLCPNIN
+540 NCEVYLLCPNKQ
-552 TRQQLEKFHVLTLV
+552 TRQQLEKFHVLDLV
-566 PEGNTYL
+566 PDGNTYS
-573 FRYEALQAS
+573 FRYEALKAAIK
-582 LKYVKNTD
+582 LVDNAN
-590 LLEPT
+590 

>member
-1 MSKNTVNFMLHIKV
+1 MF
-15 YKSINGNA
+15 G
-23 YNYLLKSRDFFLVR
+23 SRFK
-37 TCTVFGNR
+37 
-45 FADINLKGDLF
+45 DINFKGDIF

-76 GAGAEAG
+76 GSGAEAG
-83 LWGAIMVGFF
+83 LWGAIMVGLF
-93 AALFGGSS
+93 ASLFGGSNT
-101 SLISEP
+101 LISEP

-117 VLTSMMAKYPETG
+117 VLTSMMTKYPETG
-130 MAMSF
+130 MAMTF
-135 TVVIMAGAFQVLLGT
+135 TVVMMAGAFQILLGT
-150 LKLGKYIT
+150 LKMGKYVT

-179 QISPLLGHLAPAG
+179 QLSPLLGHAAPTG
-192 GVIGTLSA
+192 GVLGTLSA
-200 LPDNILNLK
+200 LPETISNLK
-209 FSELFL
+209 FNELFL
-215 GLLTLGILFFLPQK
+215 GLLTLGILFFFPKK
-229 YRRYVPAQLIALVAV
+229 YRKYVPAQLVALVAV
-244 TLLSVIFFDTDSIR
+244 TLLSVMLFDTEDIR

-268 SLVLPHINA
+268 SLVAPRIDP
-277 DMFTTMVI
+277 DMFVEMVI

-326 IISGLFGALPG
+326 MISGLFGALPG

-351 ARSPLSGIIRA
+351 ARSPLSGVVRA

-400 IQRAHKVNVQGMAIM
+400 IQRAHKVSFSGMAIM

-426 LIVAVGLGVFISNII
+426 LIVAVGLGVFVSNIM
-441 IIEQLSRVQARQVKA
+441 IIERLSREQARQVKA
-456 ISDADENSVPLTD
+456 ISDADEDDVPLTD

-474 LDKANGKVLFFYLS
+474 LDRANGRVLFFYLS
-488 GPMIFSVSKAISQQ
+488 GPMIFSVSKAISRQ
-502 HSSISDYDVMI
+502 HTSISDYDVMI
-513 LDLTDVPMI
+513 LDLTDVPML

-540 RCEVLLLCPNIN
+540 RCEVYLLCPNQR
-552 TRQQLEKFHVLTLV
+552 TREQLEKFHVIDLV
-566 PEGNTYL
+566 PDNNMYQ
-573 FRYEALQAS
+573 FRYEALNAAVAHVESDQYQRMTA
-582 LKYVKNTD
+582 
-590 LLEPT
+590 

>member
-1 MSKNTVNFMLHIKV
+1 MF
-15 YKSINGNA
+15 G
-23 YNYLLKSRDFFLVR
+23 SRFK
-37 TCTVFGNR
+37 
-45 FADINLKGDLF
+45 DINLKGDMF

-83 LWGAIMVGFF
+83 LWGAIMVGLF

-117 VLTSMMAKYPETG
+117 VMTSMMAKYPESG
-130 MAMSF
+130 MAMTF
-135 TVVIMAGAFQVLLGT
+135 TVVMMAGAFQILLGT
-150 LKLGKYIT
+150 LKLGKYVT

-179 QISPLLGHLAPAG
+179 QLSPLLGHAAPAG
-192 GVIGTLSA
+192 GVMGTLTA
-200 LPDNILNLK
+200 LPDTLANMK

-215 GLLTLGILFFLPQK
+215 GALTLVILFLFPEK
-229 YRRYVPAQLIALVAV
+229 YRKYVPAQLVALVAV
-244 TLLSVIFFDTDSIR
+244 TLLSVIVFDTESIR

-268 SLVLPHINA
+268 SLVMPTISPEV
-277 DMFTTMVI
+277 FTTMVI

-318 LRGQGLAN
+318 LRGQGIAN
-326 IISGLFGALPG
+326 MLSGLFGALPG

-351 ARSPLSGIIRA
+351 ARSPLSGVIRA

-400 IQRAHKVNVQGMAIM
+400 IQRAHKVSVQGMAIM

-426 LIVAVGLGVFISNII
+426 LIAAVGLGVFISNII
-441 IIEQLSRVQARQVKA
+441 IIERLSREQARQVKA
-456 ISDADENSVPLTD
+456 ISDADEDDLPLTE
-469 SERGL
+469 SERQL
-474 LDKANGKVLFFYLS
+474 LDSANGQVLFFYLS
-488 GPMIFSVSKAISQQ
+488 GPMIFSVSKAISRQ
-502 HSSISDYDVMI
+502 HSSISDYEVMI

-540 RCEVLLLCPNIN
+540 NCEVYLLCPNEN
-552 TRQQLEKFHVLTLV
+552 TRQQLEKFHVIDLV
-566 PEGNTYL
+566 PESNTYR
-573 FRYEALQAS
+573 FRYEALNAAKS
-582 LKYVKNTD
+582 YVERD
-590 LLEPT
+590 EHQFEPIGLT

>member
-1 MSKNTVNFMLHIKV
+1 M
-15 YKSINGNA
+15 
-23 YNYLLKSRDFFLVR
+23 
-37 TCTVFGNR
+37 FGHR
-45 FADINLKGDLF
+45 FKDMNLKGDLF
-56 GGVTTAIISLPLA
+56 GGVTTAVISLPLA

-117 VLTSMMAKYPETG
+117 VLTTMMAKYPETG
-130 MAMSF
+130 LAISF
-135 TVVIMAGAFQVLLGT
+135 TIVMMAGAFQILLGT

-173 VILIIL
+173 VILIIMQL
-179 QISPLLGHLAPAG
+179 SPLLGQASPVG
-192 GVIGTLSA
+192 GVTGTLLS
-200 LPDNILNLK
+200 LPTLLSNIK

-215 GLLTLGILFFLPQK
+215 ALLTLGILFFLPK
-229 YRRYVPAQLIALVAV
+229 RYRKYVPAQLVALVSV
-244 TLLSVIFFDTDSIR
+244 TLISMLLFNNEDIR

-268 SLVLPHINA
+268 SLVIPHFNTEI
-277 DMFTTMVI
+277 FTTMVI

-306 SLTRKEHDSDKE
+306 SLTRKEHDPDKE
-318 LRGQGLAN
+318 LRGQGIAN
-326 IISGLFGALPG
+326 MISGLFGALPG

-369 LVAGGLTEPI
+369 LVAAGLTEPI

-400 IQRAHKVNVQGMAIM
+400 IQRAHKVSIQGMAIM

-441 IIEQLSRVQARQVKA
+441 VIERLSREQARQVKA
-456 ISDADENSVPLTD
+456 ISDSDGDDVPLN
-469 SERGL
+469 SRERKL
-474 LDKANGKVLFFYLS
+474 LEKANGKVLFFYLS
-488 GPMIFSVSKAISQQ
+488 GPMIFSVSKAISRQ
-502 HSSISDYDVMI
+502 HTRVAEYDVMI

-522 DVTVG
+522 DETVG
-527 LALENAIKDALDA
+527 LALENAVKDALDA
-540 RCEVLLLCPNIN
+540 QCEVFLLCPNEQ
-552 TRQQLEKFHVLTLV
+552 TRQQLEKCNVLDLV
-566 PEGNTYL
+566 PNKNIYS
-573 FRYEALQAS
+573 FRDEALQAALTRVES
-582 LKYVKNTD
+582 H
-590 LLEPT
+590 

>member
-1 MSKNTVNFMLHIKV
+1 ML
-15 YKSINGNA
+15 
-23 YNYLLKSRDFFLVR
+23 
-37 TCTVFGNR
+37 FGHR
-45 FADINLKGDLF
+45 FKDMNLKGDLF
-56 GGVTTAIISLPLA
+56 GGVTTAVISLPLA

-117 VLTSMMAKYPETG
+117 VLTTMMAKYPETG
-130 MAMSF
+130 LAISF
-135 TVVIMAGAFQVLLGT
+135 TIVMMAGAFQILLGT

-173 VILIIL
+173 VILIIMQL
-179 QISPLLGHLAPAG
+179 SPLLGQASPVG
-192 GVIGTLSA
+192 GVTGTLLS
-200 LPDNILNLK
+200 LPTLLSNIK

-215 GLLTLGILFFLPQK
+215 ALLTLGILFFLPK
-229 YRRYVPAQLIALVAV
+229 RYRKYVPAQLVALVSV
-244 TLLSVIFFDTDSIR
+244 TLISMLLFNNEDIR

-268 SLVLPHINA
+268 SLVIPHFNTEI
-277 DMFTTMVI
+277 FTTMVI

-306 SLTRKEHDSDKE
+306 SLTRKEHDPDKE
-318 LRGQGLAN
+318 LRGQGIAN
-326 IISGLFGALPG
+326 MISGLFGALPG

-369 LVAGGLTEPI
+369 LVAAGLTEPI

-400 IQRAHKVNVQGMAIM
+400 IQRAHKVSIQGMAIM

-441 IIEQLSRVQARQVKA
+441 VIERLSREQARQVKA
-456 ISDADENSVPLTD
+456 ISDSDGDDVPLN
-469 SERGL
+469 SRERKL
-474 LDKANGKVLFFYLS
+474 LEKANGKVLFFYLS
-488 GPMIFSVSKAISQQ
+488 GPMIFSVSKAISRQ
-502 HSSISDYDVMI
+502 HTRVAEYDVMI

-522 DVTVG
+522 DETVG
-527 LALENAIKDALDA
+527 LALENAVKDALDA
-540 RCEVLLLCPNIN
+540 QCEVFLLCPNEQ
-552 TRQQLEKFHVLTLV
+552 TRQQLEKCNVLDLV
-566 PEGNTYL
+566 PNKNIYS
-573 FRYEALQAS
+573 FRDEALQAALTRVES
-582 LKYVKNTD
+582 H
-590 LLEPT
+590 

>member
-1 MSKNTVNFMLHIKV
+1 MF
-15 YKSINGNA
+15 G
-23 YNYLLKSRDFFLVR
+23 SRFK
-37 TCTVFGNR
+37 
-45 FADINLKGDLF
+45 DINFKGDIF

-83 LWGAIMVGFF
+83 LWGAIMVGLF
-93 AALFGGSS
+93 ASLFGGSNT
-101 SLISEP
+101 LISEP

-130 MAMSF
+130 MAMTF
-135 TVVIMAGAFQVLLGT
+135 TVVMMAGAFQILLGT
-150 LKLGKYIT
+150 LKMGKYVT

-179 QISPLLGHLAPAG
+179 QLSPLLGHAAPAG
-192 GVIGTLSA
+192 GVLGTLSA
-200 LPDNILNLK
+200 LPETISNLK
-209 FSELFL
+209 FNELFL
-215 GLLTLGILFFLPQK
+215 GLLTLGILFFFPKK
-229 YRRYVPAQLIALVAV
+229 YRKYVPAQLVALVAV
-244 TLLSVIFFDTDSIR
+244 TLLSVMLFDTEDIR

-268 SLVLPHINA
+268 SLVAPYIDP
-277 DMFTTMVI
+277 DMFVEMVI

-326 IISGLFGALPG
+326 MISGLFGALPG

-351 ARSPLSGIIRA
+351 ARSPLSGVVRA

-400 IQRAHKVNVQGMAIM
+400 IQRAHKVSFSGMAIM

-426 LIVAVGLGVFISNII
+426 LIVAVGLGVFVSNIM
-441 IIEQLSRVQARQVKA
+441 IIERLSREQARQVKA
-456 ISDADENSVPLTD
+456 ISDADEDDVPLTD

-474 LDKANGKVLFFYLS
+474 LDRANGRVLFFYLS
-488 GPMIFSVSKAISQQ
+488 GPMIFSVSKAISRQ
-502 HSSISDYDVMI
+502 HTSISDYDVMI
-513 LDLTDVPMI
+513 LDLTDVPML

-540 RCEVLLLCPNIN
+540 RCEVYLLCPNQR
-552 TRQQLEKFHVLTLV
+552 TREQLEKFHVIDLV
-566 PEGNTYL
+566 PDNNMYQ
-573 FRYEALQAS
+573 FRYEALNAAVAHVESDHYQRMTA
-582 LKYVKNTD
+582 
-590 LLEPT
+590 

>member
-1 MSKNTVNFMLHIKV
+1 M
-15 YKSINGNA
+15 
-23 YNYLLKSRDFFLVR
+23 
-37 TCTVFGNR
+37 
-45 FADINLKGDLF
+45 NLKGDMF

-83 LWGAIMVGFF
+83 LWGAIMVGLF

-117 VLTSMMAKYPETG
+117 VMTSMMAKYPESG
-130 MAMSF
+130 MAMTF
-135 TVVIMAGAFQVLLGT
+135 TVVMMAGAFQVLLGT
-150 LKLGKYIT
+150 LKLGKYVT

-179 QISPLLGHLAPAG
+179 QLSPLLGHAAPSG
-192 GVIGTLSA
+192 GVMGTLAA
-200 LPDNILNLK
+200 LPDTVANMK

-215 GLLTLGILFFLPQK
+215 GLLTLAILFLFPSK
-229 YRRYVPAQLIALVAV
+229 YRKYVPAQLVALIAV
-244 TLLSVIFFDTDSIR
+244 TLLSVIIFDTESIR

-268 SLVLPHINA
+268 SLVIPTINA
-277 DMFTTMVI
+277 EVFTTMVI

-318 LRGQGLAN
+318 LRGQGIAN
-326 IISGLFGALPG
+326 ILSGLFGALPG

-351 ARSPLSGIIRA
+351 ARSPLSGVIRA

-400 IQRAHKVNVQGMAIM
+400 IQRAHKVSFAGMAIM

-426 LIVAVGLGVFISNII
+426 LIVAVGLGVFISNIL
-441 IIEQLSRVQARQVKA
+441 IIERLSREQARQVKA
-456 ISDADENSVPLTD
+456 ISDADEDDLPLTD
-469 SERGL
+469 SERQL
-474 LDKANGKVLFFYLS
+474 LDSANGKVLFFYLS
-488 GPMIFSVSKAISQQ
+488 GPMIFSVSKAISRQ
-502 HSSISDYDVMI
+502 HSSIADYEVMI

-540 RCEVLLLCPNIN
+540 KCEVYLLCPNES
-552 TRQQLEKFHVLTLV
+552 TRQQLEKFHVIDLV
-566 PEGNTYL
+566 PESNTYR
-573 FRYEALQAS
+573 FRYEALNAA
-582 LKYVKNTD
+582 KTYVD
-590 LLEPT
+590 RDEHQFDVV

>member
-1 MSKNTVNFMLHIKV
+1 M
-15 YKSINGNA
+15 
-23 YNYLLKSRDFFLVR
+23 
-37 TCTVFGNR
+37 VFGDR
-45 FADINLKGDLF
+45 FKEINLKGDLF

-83 LWGAIMVGFF
+83 LWGAIMVGLF

-101 SLISEP
+101 TLISEP

-130 MAMSF
+130 MAMTF
-135 TVVIMAGAFQVLLGT
+135 TVVMMAGAFQVLLGT
-150 LKLGKYIT
+150 LKLGKYVT

-179 QISPLLGHLAPAG
+179 QLSPLLGHAAPSG
-192 GVIGTLSA
+192 GVMGTLSA
-200 LPDNILNLK
+200 LPDTLANIK

-215 GLLTLGILFFLPQK
+215 GLLTLGILFFFPPK
-229 YRRYVPAQLIALVAV
+229 YRKYVPAQLVALVAV
-244 TLLSVIFFDTDSIR
+244 TLLSVILFDSESIR

-268 SLVLPHINA
+268 SFVIPHINPEI
-277 DMFTTMVI
+277 FTTMVI

-326 IISGLFGALPG
+326 MISGLFGALPG

-351 ARSPLSGIIRA
+351 ARSPLSGVIRA
-362 LVLALVV
+362 LMLALVV

-400 IQRAHKVNVQGMAIM
+400 IQRAHKVSVQGMAIM

-426 LIVAVGLGVFISNII
+426 LIAAVGLGVFISNII
-441 IIEQLSRVQARQVKA
+441 IIERLSREQARQVKA
-456 ISDADENSVPLTD
+456 ISDADEDDVPLTE
-469 SERGL
+469 SERDM
-474 LDKANGKVLFFYLS
+474 LDQANGKVLFFYLS
-488 GPMIFSVSKAISQQ
+488 GPMIFSVSKAISRQ
-502 HSSISDYDVMI
+502 HSSIDEYEAMI

-527 LALENAIKDALDA
+527 LALENAINDALDA
-540 RCEVLLLCPNIN
+540 NCAVYLLCPHKQIW
-552 TRQQLEKFHVLTLV
+552 QQLEKFHILDLV
-566 PEGNTYL
+566 PAENIYS
-573 FRYEALQAS
+573 FRYEALRAATAQVESDEYQAYS
-582 LKYVKNTD
+582 I
-590 LLEPT
+590 

>member
-1 MSKNTVNFMLHIKV
+1 MSDRRFEHI
-15 YKSINGNA
+15 S
-23 YNYLLKSRDFFLVR
+23 
-37 TCTVFGNR
+37 
-45 FADINLKGDLF
+45 LKGDVF

-93 AALFGGSS
+93 AAIFGGSTT
-101 SLISEP
+101 LISEP

-117 VLTSMMAKYPETG
+117 VLTSTMAKYPETG

-135 TVVIMAGAFQVLLGT
+135 TVVMMAGIFQIIIGS
-150 LKLGKYIT
+150 LKLGKYVT

-179 QISPLLGHLAPAG
+179 QLSPLLGHPAPAG

-200 LPDNILNLK
+200 LPNTLANLK

-215 GLLTLGILFFLPQK
+215 GALTLGVLFYFPKQ
-229 YRRYVPAQLIALVAV
+229 YRKYVPAQLVALVAV
-244 TLLSVIFFDTDSIR
+244 TLLSVILFDTDSIR

-268 SLVLPHINA
+268 SLVLPQFTPE
-277 DMFTTMVI
+277 MFTHMVI

-326 IISGLFGALPG
+326 LISGLFGALPG

-351 ARSPLSGIIRA
+351 ARSPLSGIVRA
-362 LVLALVV
+362 VVLALVV

-379 PMAVLAGIAVY
+379 PMAVLAGIAVF

-400 IQRAHKVNVQGMAIM
+400 IQRAHKVSLQGMGIM

-426 LIVAVGLGVFISNII
+426 LIAAVGLGVFISNII
-441 IIEQLSRVQARQVKA
+441 IIEKLSREQERQVKA
-456 ISDADENSVPLTD
+456 ISDSDDNDVPLTD
-469 SERGL
+469 NERAM

-488 GPMIFSVSKAISQQ
+488 GPMIFSVSKAISRQ
-502 HSSISDYDVMI
+502 HSSIADYQAMI
-513 LDLTDVPMI
+513 LDLTDVPMF

-527 LALENAIKDALDA
+527 IALENAIKDAQEVS
-540 RCEVLLLCPNIN
+540 CEVFLLCPNSR
-552 TRQQLEKFHVLTLV
+552 TQEQLEKFHILDLIASDNNCVSR
-566 PEGNTYL
+566 EQ
-573 FRYEALQAS
+573 ALQAA
-582 LKYVKNTD
+582 LDHIEV
-590 LLEPT
+590 EG

>member
-1 MSKNTVNFMLHIKV
+1 ML
-15 YKSINGNA
+15 
-23 YNYLLKSRDFFLVR
+23 
-37 TCTVFGNR
+37 FGKR
-45 FADINLKGDLF
+45 FKDINLKGDLF

-83 LWGAIMVGFF
+83 LWGAIMVGLF

-101 SLISEP
+101 TLISEP

-130 MAMSF
+130 MAMTF
-135 TVVIMAGAFQVLLGT
+135 TVVMMAGAFQILLGT
-150 LKLGKYIT
+150 LKLGKYVT

-179 QISPLLGHLAPAG
+179 QISPLLGHAAPSG
-192 GVIGTLSA
+192 GVMGTLTA
-200 LPDNILNLK
+200 LPELLSNIH

-215 GLLTLGILFFLPQK
+215 GALTLSILFFFPEQ
-229 YRRYVPAQLIALVAV
+229 YRKYVPAQLVALVVV
-244 TLLSVIFFDTDSIR
+244 TLLSVVLFDTESIR

-268 SLVLPHINA
+268 SLVMPHINA
-277 DMFTTMVI
+277 EMFTTMVI

-326 IISGLFGALPG
+326 MISGLFGALPG

-351 ARSPLSGIIRA
+351 ARSPLSGVIRA
-362 LVLALVV
+362 LMLALVV

-400 IQRAHKVNVQGMAIM
+400 IQRAHKVSMQGMAIM
-415 YGVMLLTVFVD
+415 YGVMMLTVFVD
-426 LIVAVGLGVFISNII
+426 LIAAVGLGVFISNII
-441 IIEQLSRVQARQVKA
+441 IIERLSRVQSRHVKA
-456 ISDADENSVPLTD
+456 ISDADEDDVPLTE

-488 GPMIFSVSKAISQQ
+488 GPMIFSVSKAISRQ
-502 HSSISDYDVMI
+502 HTSIADYEAMI

-527 LALENAIKDALDA
+527 LALENAINDALDA
-540 RCEVLLLCPNIN
+540 NCAVYLLCPNKQIW
-552 TRQQLEKFHVLTLV
+552 QQLEKFHILDLV
-566 PEGNTYL
+566 PIENTYS
-573 FRYEALQAS
+573 FRYEALRAAIKRVEGNDELVYS
-582 LKYVKNTD
+582 I
-590 LLEPT
+590 

>member
-1 MSKNTVNFMLHIKV
+1 MF
-15 YKSINGNA
+15 G
-23 YNYLLKSRDFFLVR
+23 SRFE
-37 TCTVFGNR
+37 
-45 FADINLKGDLF
+45 DINFKGDVF

-83 LWGAIMVGFF
+83 LWGAIMVGLF
-93 AALFGGSS
+93 ASLFGGSNT
-101 SLISEP
+101 LISEP

-130 MAMSF
+130 MAMTF
-135 TVVIMAGAFQVLLGT
+135 TVVMMAGAFQILLGT
-150 LKLGKYIT
+150 LKLGKYVT

-179 QISPLLGHLAPAG
+179 QLSPLMGHAAPSG
-192 GVIGTLSA
+192 GVLGTLSA
-200 LPDNILNLK
+200 LPETISNLK

-215 GLLTLGILFFLPQK
+215 GLLTLGILFFFPKQ
-229 YRRYVPAQLIALVAV
+229 YRKYVPAQLVALVAV
-244 TLLSVIFFDTDSIR
+244 TLLSVILFDTEDIR

-268 SLVLPHINA
+268 SLVAPYIDT
-277 DMFTTMVI
+277 DMFVEMVI

-326 IISGLFGALPG
+326 MISGLFGALPG

-351 ARSPLSGIIRA
+351 ARSPLSGVIRA
-362 LVLALVV
+362 LMLALVV
-369 LVAGGLTEPI
+369 LVAGGFTEPI

-400 IQRAHKVNVQGMAIM
+400 IQRAHKVSFSGMAVM

-441 IIEQLSRVQARQVKA
+441 IIERLSREQARQVKA
-456 ISDADENSVPLTD
+456 ISDADEDDVPLTD

-474 LDKANGKVLFFYLS
+474 LDRANGKVLFFYLS
-488 GPMIFSVSKAISQQ
+488 GPMIFSVSKAISRQ

-540 RCEVLLLCPNIN
+540 NCAVYLLCPNER
-552 TRQQLEKFHVLTLV
+552 TREQLEKFHVIDLV
-566 PEGNTYL
+566 PDENMYQ
-573 FRYEALQAS
+573 FRYEALNAAVAHVEADQYQRITA
-582 LKYVKNTD
+582 
-590 LLEPT
+590 

>member
-1 MSKNTVNFMLHIKV
+1 MF
-15 YKSINGNA
+15 G
-23 YNYLLKSRDFFLVR
+23 SRFK
-37 TCTVFGNR
+37 
-45 FADINLKGDLF
+45 DINFKGDIF

-83 LWGAIMVGFF
+83 LWGAIMVGLF
-93 AALFGGSS
+93 ASLFGGSNT
-101 SLISEP
+101 LISEP

-130 MAMSF
+130 MAMTF
-135 TVVIMAGAFQVLLGT
+135 TVVMMAGAFQILLGT
-150 LKLGKYIT
+150 LKMGKYVT

-179 QISPLLGHLAPAG
+179 QLSPLLGHAAPTG
-192 GVIGTLSA
+192 GVLGTLSA
-200 LPDNILNLK
+200 LPETISNLK
-209 FSELFL
+209 FNELFL
-215 GLLTLGILFFLPQK
+215 GLLTLGILFFFPKK
-229 YRRYVPAQLIALVAV
+229 YRKYVPAQLVALVAV
-244 TLLSVIFFDTDSIR
+244 TLLSVMSFDTEDIR

-268 SLVLPHINA
+268 SLVAPHIDP
-277 DMFTTMVI
+277 DMFVEMVI

-326 IISGLFGALPG
+326 MISGLFGALPG

-351 ARSPLSGIIRA
+351 ARSPLSGVVRA

-400 IQRAHKVNVQGMAIM
+400 IQRAHKVSFSGMAIM

-426 LIVAVGLGVFISNII
+426 LIVAVGLGVFVSNIM
-441 IIEQLSRVQARQVKA
+441 IIERLSREQARQVKA
-456 ISDADENSVPLTD
+456 ISDADEDDVPLTD

-474 LDKANGKVLFFYLS
+474 LDRANGRVLFFYLS
-488 GPMIFSVSKAISQQ
+488 GPMIFSVSKAISRQ
-502 HSSISDYDVMI
+502 HTSISDYDVMI
-513 LDLTDVPMI
+513 LDLTDVPML

-540 RCEVLLLCPNIN
+540 RCEVYLLCPNQR
-552 TRQQLEKFHVLTLV
+552 TREQLEKFHVIDLV
-566 PEGNTYL
+566 PDNNMYQ
-573 FRYEALQAS
+573 FRYEALNAAVAHVESDHYQRMTA
-582 LKYVKNTD
+582 
-590 LLEPT
+590 

>member
-1 MSKNTVNFMLHIKV
+1 M
-15 YKSINGNA
+15 
-23 YNYLLKSRDFFLVR
+23 
-37 TCTVFGNR
+37 FGQR
-45 FADINLKGDLF
+45 FENINLKGDLF

-83 LWGAIMVGFF
+83 LWGAIMVGLF
-93 AALFGGSS
+93 ASLFGGSS
-101 SLISEP
+101 TLISEP

-117 VLTSMMAKYPETG
+117 VLTSMVAKYPETG
-130 MAMSF
+130 IAMTF
-135 TVVIMAGAFQVLLGT
+135 TVVMMAGAFQILLGT

-179 QISPLLGHLAPAG
+179 QLSPLLGHAAPSG

-200 LPDNILNLK
+200 LPDTLSNLDIK
-209 FSELFL
+209 ELFL
-215 GLLTLGILFFLPQK
+215 GLLTLAVLFLFPQH
-229 YRRYVPAQLIALVAV
+229 YRKYVPAQLVALVAV
-244 TLLSVIFFDTDSIR
+244 TLISVIIFDIGSIR

-268 SLVLPHINA
+268 SIVIPTINS
-277 DMFTTMVI
+277 DMFMTMVI

-306 SLTRKEHDSDKE
+306 SLTRQEHDSDKE

-326 IISGLFGALPG
+326 MISGLFGALPG

-351 ARSPLSGIIRA
+351 ARSPLSGVFRA
-362 LVLALVV
+362 AVLALVV

-400 IQRAHKVNVQGMAIM
+400 IQRAHKVSVQGMAIM

-441 IIEQLSRVQARQVKA
+441 IIERLSREQARQVKA
-456 ISDADENSVPLTD
+456 ISDADEDDVPLTE

-488 GPMIFSVSKAISQQ
+488 GPMIFSVSKAISRQ
-502 HSSISDYDVMI
+502 HTSISDYEVMI

-527 LALENAIKDALDA
+527 LALENAINDALDA
-540 RCEVLLLCPNIN
+540 NCKVYLLCPNKQ
-552 TRQQLEKFHVLTLV
+552 TREQLEKFHVTDLV
-566 PEGNTYL
+566 PDENTFK
-573 FRYEALQAS
+573 FRYEALKSAI
-582 LKYVKNTD
+582 KYVSPN
-590 LLEPT
+590 EE